1 MFDLFVDSLIILLV
15 VVDPVGIAP
24 LFVALTQGESESAR
38 RRTAI
43 RGTLI
48 AGGILVVFVLVG
60 DTLLNALGIGMP
72 AFQIAGGALLFLLAV
87 EMVFARHSGVRSTT
101 AREQREAETRKDISV
116 FPLAIPLIAGPGALT
131 SVLLMVGEQGDEPVV
146 IGSVLAVIGVVLLVT
161 LASLL
166 FSARIMVF
174 MGETG
179 ANVVSRVLGVILA
192 ALAVQF
198 VLNGWQEGF
207 LLLQENASRGLT
219 I

>member
-1 MFDLFVDSLIILLV
+1 MFNLFVDSLIILLV
-15 VVDPVGIAP
+15 VVDPLGIAP
-24 LFVALTQGESESAR
+24 LFVALTHGETQATR
-38 RRTAI
+38 RRIAI
-43 RGTLI
+43 RGTFI
-48 AGGILVVFVLVG
+48 AGGILVTFALAG
-60 DTLLNALGIGMP
+60 DTLLRALGIGMP

-101 AREQREAETRKDISV
+101 EREQREAQTKKDISV

-131 SVLLMVGEQGDEPVV
+131 SVLLMVGEQGGDLAV
-146 IGSVLAVIGVVLLVT
+146 IGTVLAVILVVLLVT
-161 LASLL
+161 LASLMA
-166 FSARIMVF
+166 SARIMAF

-179 ANVVSRVLGVILA
+179 ANVVSRVLGVVLA

-207 LLLQENASRGLT
+207 MLIEENAPQMLS